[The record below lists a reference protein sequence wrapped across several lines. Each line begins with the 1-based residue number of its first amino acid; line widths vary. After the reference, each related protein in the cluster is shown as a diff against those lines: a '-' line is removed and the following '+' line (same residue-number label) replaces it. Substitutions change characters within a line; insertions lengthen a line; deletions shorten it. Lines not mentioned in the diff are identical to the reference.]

1 MVTED
6 ETAITEI
13 SIDADGRIFL
23 FGLSCE
29 MLEVLA
35 SIFPNHPELMA
46 RIAQLKS
53 RHSSGLEEQ
62 GNDQIDNCIA
72 PSAR

>member
-13 SIDADGRIFL
+13 SIEADGRIFL

-35 SIFPNHPELMA
+35 SIFPNHPELTA
-46 RIAQLKS
+46 RIAKLKL
-53 RHSSGLEEQ
+53 RPNDRLE
-62 GNDQIDNCIA
+62 GNDQIENSIA

>member
-35 SIFPNHPELMA
+35 SIFPNRPELTA
-46 RIAQLKS
+46 RIAQLKL
-53 RHSSGLEEQ
+53 RYNGCLE
-62 GNDQIDNCIA
+62 GNDQTAQGTA

>member
-35 SIFPNHPELMA
+35 SIFPNHPALMA
-46 RIAQLKS
+46 RIAQLKL
-53 RHSSGLEEQ
+53 RHSSSLDEQ
-62 GNDQIDNCIA
+62 RNDPIENRIA